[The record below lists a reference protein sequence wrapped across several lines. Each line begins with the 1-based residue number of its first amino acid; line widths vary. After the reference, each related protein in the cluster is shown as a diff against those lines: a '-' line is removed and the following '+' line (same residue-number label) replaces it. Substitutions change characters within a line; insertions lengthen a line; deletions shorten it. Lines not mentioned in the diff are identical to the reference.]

1 MAEIIQNFQVVQK
14 QQGSIISFKP
24 ELRSSLEKS
33 KTDNTTVALVDC
45 QVREGKFDAGI
56 HKGKCLTDN

>member
-1 MAEIIQNFQVVQK
+1 MAEISTFMQNFQVVQK

-33 KTDNTTVALVDC
+33 KTDNTTVAFVNC
-45 QVREGKFDAGI
+45 QVREAGLVLNC
-56 HKGKCLTDN
+56 HTQR